1 MTEISSLMDDVPVY
15 TRTGTFVGH
24 VKNAIL
30 DLDNQ
35 TVEALLLTRTNQG
48 VVEGGKDV
56 AVPYRWVSDFDDIM
70 VLRHFPDSVSEE
82 AVSGAEEAEE
92 SEEFIE
98 VTA

>member
-1 MTEISSLMDDVPVY
+1 MTEISNVIQNVPVY
-15 TRTGTFVGH
+15 TKKGTFVGH

-30 DLDNQ
+30 DLGSR
-35 TVEALLLTRTNQG
+35 TVEALLLTETNDEL
-48 VVEGGKDV
+48 VEGGSDV

-70 VLRHFPDSVSEE
+70 VLRYFPEQVAEDEITAGGSE
-82 AVSGAEEAEE
+82 AD